1 MATTMQLIAEAKQR
15 IRGERTDAPKKI
27 KTRRRGVK
35 EYLTSFKVGETRE
48 YDGKLRYDSLR
59 SVASHYKHD
68 FGCVFVFGT
77 VDGVRYITRVK

>member
-1 MATTMQLIAEAKQR
+1 MTTRERIEEAKKR
-15 IRGERTDAPKKI
+15 IRGELTEPPMRRKQ
-27 KTRRRGVK
+27 RRRGVK